1 MTARPEPSRD
11 RWQPLRGGLMNLYL
25 YDRLELVYEDGRLL
39 LRGNNGTGK
48 SRILALQLPF
58 LLDGEVAPLRVEP
71 DGDPSKRIEWHLLMD
86 GRYPDRVGYTWL
98 ELGRRDADGVAHYRT
113 IGCGMKAVQGKG
125 APARWFFLTDQRIGI
140 DLELETAA
148 RAPLG
153 RRRIEEVIGERGR
166 VYDRAAEYRTALDQA
181 FFQLGDRYGALVD
194 LLIQLRRPQLSR
206 KLDADALSNAL
217 SEALPPLSDSVLGD
231 VSEAFRGLE
240 ADRGALEGHRA
251 ALAATD
257 TFLQSY
263 RRYVQ
268 LATRRRADTLRT
280 AHSSYEHT
288 MRRLRDAE
296 QLATDAAARV
306 KALGAS
312 IETTED
318 EAAAAAE
325 ALRALDTDPAQRD
338 ARTLDEAR
346 QARERADAEALRAR
360 TEVGRRDAELERH
373 RENER
378 STRAQLEERT
388 RAVADARKRSVAAA
402 TDAGCETLLDGFDR
416 AAVDARLAER
426 VRHVQH
432 LAARV
437 ESVRKAER
445 ALDEARRV
453 CARERTELERAQERR
468 DERAAGRDVERVAL
482 QRAVVTWVGSLEVLG
497 RPDVDLL
504 RDAVADFAETGQ
516 GPGPVGE
523 SVAASYSAA
532 ISALADERA
541 RTKAALDAISA
552 EIADARAE
560 RDRLEQGEQRA
571 PAAPWWRDAVARTGR
586 LGAPLWSLCDFRE
599 HVTEETRAA
608 LEAALEAS
616 GLLDAWITPDGSV
629 LGEGVLDAS
638 LVPALEPLDA
648 PTLAEVLAPA
658 VDREDPCAREVR
670 DEVVERVLGSIGAA
684 PGAGPV
690 WVAGDGRFELGP
702 LKGAARKIAAEHVG
716 HGARERARRRRLVDL
731 AQRIDELTAEQTRV
745 RGLLEGIEARTQ
757 TAERERASAPREEG
771 LRDALAALVAADVAL
786 RDRGEEYRA
795 AQDAEQDA
803 RERHE
808 AERKAC
814 DDAARDLG
822 LSAWI
827 DRVDELASRL
837 RDLERALEKV
847 WAATDLAALAEGFH
861 ASHERAVADA
871 LQRCD
876 EQRDVER
883 EAARIAVAAR
893 SRHETLASTL
903 GASIE
908 ALQRKIAEA
917 RGRCDDLRDR
927 LKDLRK
933 QNESAVKE
941 EAAAS
946 SRVEELGPQL
956 ASDDT
961 RRRDAMRE
969 LQALARTSLL
979 GTLGPE
985 WRDLDAELE
994 WSPTAAIEVARRL
1007 DRALRGVEGTD
1018 DAWDRESSRLH
1029 QRITE
1034 LIDALLAR
1042 GLAPSAAQDADVLV
1056 VTIPYQGRVLT
1067 PDLLREN
1074 LDEEIASRERI
1085 LDERERTILE
1095 NHLVGEVAIHLHQ
1108 RIREGERLVVEMNR
1122 EIESRPL
1129 STGMRLRF
1137 QWEPR
1142 EGEPELAAARKRLLA
1157 AHTVWSPDDRAALG
1171 DFLMRRIHAE
1181 RAEAQTG
1188 TWRERL
1194 ESALDYRRWHQF
1206 TIERRQ
1212 DERWVRLTRRTYGTG
1227 SGGEKAIALT
1237 LPLLAA
1243 AAAHYRSAS
1252 PSAPRLILMDEA
1264 FVGVDSDMRA
1274 KCMGLLTAFDLDFVM
1289 TSEREWGCYATLP
1302 ALAIYQLVTRPGLDA
1317 VHATRWVWNG
1327 HERRRDPRDA
1337 IEPSQSEG
1345 PQ

>member
-1 MTARPEPSRD
+1 MTLRPEPSRP
-11 RWQPLRGGLMNLYL
+11 RWQPLRGGLLNLYL
-25 YDRLELVYEDGRLL
+25 YDHQELVYEDGRLL

-58 LLDGEVAPLRVEP
+58 LLDGEIAPLRVEP

-98 ELGRRDADGVAHYRT
+98 ELGRRDAEGVAHYRT

-125 APARWFFLTDQRIGI
+125 APARWFFLTDRRIGI
-140 DLELETAA
+140 DLELESAA

-153 RRRIEEVIGERGR
+153 RRRLEEAIGERGK
-166 VYDRAAEYRTALDQA
+166 VYDRAAEYRAALDQA

-240 ADRGALEGHRA
+240 ADRGALEGHRS
-251 ALAATD
+251 ALAATE

-280 AHSSYEHT
+280 THSSYEHT

-296 QLATDAAARV
+296 QVATDATARV
-306 KALGAS
+306 GSLTAS

-325 ALRALDTDPAQRD
+325 ALRAFDTDPAQRD

-346 QARERADAEALRAR
+346 QAHERADAEARRAR
-360 TEVGRRDAELERH
+360 AETERRGADLERH
-373 RENER
+373 RDNER
-378 STRAQLEERT
+378 SARAQLEERGRT
-388 RAVADARKRSVAAA
+388 VADARKRCVAIA
-402 TDAGCETLLDGFDR
+402 TAGGCETLLDGFDR
-416 AAVDARLAER
+416 AAVEARLAER

-432 LAARV
+432 LAALV

-445 ALDEARRV
+445 VLAEARRV
-453 CARERTELERAQERR
+453 CARERSELERAQERR
-468 DERAAGRDVERVAL
+468 DERAAARDLERDAL
-482 QRAVVTWVGSLEVLG
+482 QRAVVTWVESLEIFE
-497 RPDVDLL
+497 RPDVDPL
-504 RDAVADFAETGQ
+504 RDAVADFADSGH
-516 GPGPVGE
+516 GPGPIAQF
-523 SVAASYSAA
+523 VAASYAAA
-532 ISALADERA
+532 IAGLAEERA
-541 RTKAALDAISA
+541 RTKASLDAISRELA
-552 EIADARAE
+552 EARAE

-571 PAAPWWRDAVARTGR
+571 PAAPAWRDAAARTGR

-599 HVTEETRAA
+599 HVTEDARAA

-616 GLLDAWITPDGSV
+616 GLLDAWVTPDGSV
-629 LGEGVLDAS
+629 LAEGVLDAS
-638 LVPALEPLDA
+638 LVPTLAPLDA
-648 PTLAEVLAPA
+648 PSLAEVLAPA
-658 VDREDPCAREVR
+658 VDRDDPCAREVR
-670 DEVVERVLGSIGAA
+670 DEVVERVLRSIGAA

-690 WVAGDGRFELGP
+690 WVVSDGRFELGP
-702 LKGAARKIAAEHVG
+702 LKGAARKMAAEHVG
-716 HGARERARRRRLVDL
+716 HGARERARRRRLTEL
-731 AQRIDELTAEQTRV
+731 AQRIDELTAEQMRV
-745 RGLLEGIEARTQ
+745 RGLLEGIEARAR
-757 TAERERASAPREEG
+757 TAERERASAPGEER

-786 RDRGEEYRA
+786 RDRGEQYRV
-795 AQDAEQDA
+795 AQHAEQDA

-808 AERKAC
+808 AQQKAC

-827 DRVDELASRL
+827 HRIDELVSHH
-837 RDLERALEKV
+837 RDLERALEKL
-847 WAATDLAALAEGFH
+847 WGAIDLADQAAIFH
-861 ASHERAVADA
+861 GSHQRAVEDA
-871 LQRCD
+871 LQRCN
-876 EQRDVER
+876 EHRDVER
-883 EAARIAVAAR
+883 EAARVAAAAR

-908 ALQRKIAEA
+908 ALQRKIADA
-917 RGRCDDLRDR
+917 RARCDDLRDR
-927 LKDLRK
+927 LRDLRK
-933 QNESAVKE
+933 KHESAVKD

-969 LQALARTSLL
+969 LQALARTNLL

-985 WRDLDAELE
+985 WRDLDAELD
-994 WSPTAAIEVARRL
+994 WSPTSAVEVARRL

-1018 DAWDRESSRLH
+1018 EAWDRESSRLH

-1034 LIDALLAR
+1034 LMDALLAR
-1042 GLAPSAAQDADVLV
+1042 GLSPSATQDADVLV

-1074 LDEEIASRERI
+1074 LAEEIASRERI

-1108 RIREGERLVVEMNR
+1108 RIREGDRLVVEMNR

-1171 DFLMRRIHAE
+1171 EFLMRRIHAE

-1188 TWRERL
+1188 TWREHL
-1194 ESALDYRRWHQF
+1194 EKALDYRRWHHF

-1252 PSAPRLILMDEA
+1252 PNAPRLILMDEA

-1289 TSEREWGCYATLP
+1289 TSEREWGCYPTLP

-1327 HERRRDPRDA
+1327 RELLRDPGTDA
-1337 IEPSQSEG
+1337 PTGG